1 MKNFIT
7 LLFAAILLSC
17 PQPVDAQSKRKK
29 RKEKEKMEAA
39 AKAKAASNT
48 NKNKDKIKPYAKVIT
63 KDAETDEGLFMVHKV
78 GDKYYFEI
86 PNIYL
91 DKDMLLVSRVA
102 KIPSR
107 LGGGYTNAGSK
118 TSTRL
123 INWTRFDKKILIKEK
138 SYNAVADS
146 ELPISISVE
155 NNNYAPTL
163 YAFDI
168 AAFSKDSSAVVIDV
182 TKFYSSDVKAISGL
196 PARLRKSYK
205 VKNLDASRS
214 FINSMKSFPKNIEV
228 IQDMSYNASEPP
240 SNRSAETISLQ
251 VNQSMVLLP
260 EEPMQTRAFDERV
273 GWFNFNQ
280 VDYGSDQL
288 KADKKTFIRRW
299 KLEPKDPEAYARGEL
314 VEPIKPIVYY
324 LDPATPEKLRQYI
337 KEGVELWQKPF
348 ETAGFKNAIIAKY
361 PPTKEEDPDFS
372 PEDIRYSVIRYVASE
387 TRNAVGPSVSDP
399 RSGEIIESDI
409 IWYHNHLRSY
419 RNRYLLETGAA
430 NVSARTLDTPDEE
443 IGEMMK
449 MVIAHEVGHALGL
462 PHNMSASKA
471 YDVENYRNAAFTQE
485 FGIAST
491 IMDYA
496 RYNYIAQP
504 GDEGV
509 RFIRQIGPYDH
520 YAINW
525 GYRNIP
531 DAFTPEAEKPI
542 LDAWIL
548 EKAGDPKYVFGKQSS
563 RFDPTS
569 QTEDIGN
576 DAIKASNYALKNL
589 KYVAKNLPAWTSDQ
603 TNDYED
609 LKELY
614 GELQTCYYRYVNHVL
629 NNLGGVEENL
639 ITPNQEGAY
648 YEPVSKLKQKES
660 MAWLQKNAFDTP
672 DWLIDKSL
680 LQNIDY
686 AGYTEELRRWQ
697 ARFVSNILNFERIGR
712 LIDHNALDNTNYSPL
727 TMLQDLRKGIFSE
740 ANSTRNVDVF
750 RRNLQRAYV
759 ERMIY
764 LMTEELD
771 RDRSRQ
777 YFNVNQSDIRALV
790 RGELNVLK
798 RQANRAAS
806 RQVNTVTKYHYQD
819 VVERIDTV
827 LEPK

>member
-1 MKNFIT
+1 MTKKII
-7 LLFAAILLSC
+7 LLFTALIVLS
-17 PQPVDAQSKRKK
+17 PNFDYAQSKRKK

-39 AKAKAASNT
+39 AKAKSSS
-48 NKNKDKIKPYAKVIT
+48 KKSKDKIKPYNEVIT
-63 KDAETDEGLFMVHKV
+63 DEAQTDDGLFKVHKV
-78 GDKYYFEI
+78 GEKYFFEI
-86 PNIYL
+86 PNDHL
-91 DKDMLLVSRVA
+91 DKDMLLVSRIA
-102 KIPSR
+102 KLPSN
-107 LGGGYTNAGSK
+107 LGGGYINAGSK

-123 INWTRFDKKILIKEK
+123 INWTRFDKKILIKEQ
-138 SYNAVADS
+138 SYNAVADE

-155 NNNYAPTL
+155 SNNYEPTL

-168 AAFSKDSSAVVIDV
+168 AAFNQDSTAVVIDV
-182 TKFYSSDVKAISGL
+182 TKFFSSDVKAISGL
-196 PARLRKSYK
+196 SSRLRKSYK

-214 FINSMKSFPKNIEV
+214 FINTMKSFPQNIEV

-260 EEPMQTRAFDERV
+260 EEPMQKRFFDERV
-273 GWFNFNQ
+273 GWFSFSQ
-280 VDYGSDQL
+280 VDYGSDKL
-288 KADKKTFIRRW
+288 KADEKTYIRRW
-299 KLEPKDPEAYARGEL
+299 RLEPKDPDAYARGEL
-314 VEPIKPIVYY
+314 VEPVKPIVYY
-324 LDPATPEKLRQYI
+324 LDPATPDKLRKYI

-361 PPTKEEDPDFS
+361 PPTEEEDPDFS
-372 PEDIRYSVIRYVASE
+372 PEDVRYSVIRYVASE

-430 NVSARTLDTPDEE
+430 NPSARTLDTPDGE

-471 YDVENYRNAAFTQE
+471 YDVESYRDAAFTQE
-485 FGIAST
+485 FGIAAT

-509 RFIRQIGPYDH
+509 RFVRQIGPYDH

-525 GYRNIP
+525 GYREIP
-531 DAFTPEAEKPI
+531 SANTPEAEKKV
-542 LDAWIL
+542 LDSWIL

-589 KYVAKNLPAWTSDQ
+589 KYVAENLPEWTSEQ
-603 TNDYED
+603 TNDYDD
-609 LKELY
+609 LDELY

-629 NNLGGVEENL
+629 NYVGGVKENL
-639 ITPNQEGAY
+639 ITPSQDGTY
-648 YEPVSKLKQKES
+648 YEPISKAKQQES
-660 MAWLQKNAFDTP
+660 IKWLQENAFETP

-686 AGYTEELRRWQ
+686 AGYTEGLRRWQ
-697 ARFVSNILNFERIGR
+697 ARFISGLLNFERLGR
-712 LIDHNALDNTNYSPL
+712 LIDHHALDEDNYSPL
-727 TMLQDLRKGIFSE
+727 NMLQDLRKGIFSE
-740 ANSTRNVDVF
+740 LNSTKNVDVY
-750 RRNLQRAYV
+750 RRNLQRAYL
-759 ERMIY
+759 ERMVY
-764 LMTEELD
+764 LMTEELN

-777 YFNVNQSDIRALV
+777 YFDVNQSDIRSLV
-790 RGELNVLK
+790 RGELNTL
-798 RQANRAAS
+798 QGQLNNAAK
-806 RQVNTVTKYHYQD
+806 RQVNTETKYHYRD
-819 VVERIDTV
+819 LAERIEN
-827 LEPK
+827 LLNPN